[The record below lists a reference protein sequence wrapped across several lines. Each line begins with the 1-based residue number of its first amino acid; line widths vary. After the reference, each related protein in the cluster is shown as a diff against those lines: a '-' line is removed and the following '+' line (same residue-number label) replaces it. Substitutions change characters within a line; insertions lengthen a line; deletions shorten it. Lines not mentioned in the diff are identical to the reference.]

1 MDMFRDQTNFSI
13 KNILL
18 SFEKRMT
25 VDVFFIL
32 ILALFPIFGFSSA
45 LTYLLPLSS
54 ANINSKLSK
63 TRINETYESF
73 FQKQDLVLGTKNQIA
88 SSGYFPLAYTGN
100 GIDHMNINLVALNIT
115 GIKIGDEIG
124 VFDGDL
130 CVGAAIIDD
139 KHIKE
144 NSISIPASANDRTDY
159 KPNGY
164 TPGHKITLKLHRKE
178 IVYVLYFVTVNNS
191 RDIFEKNES
200 MFALIDFSKST
211 STSSFL
217 NQKEINLYPNPFN
230 YSIKIEIYLS
240 QPQKLVCEIFDV
252 NGNNIRTFVP
262 DNVETNNS
270 LIEFIWDGKNNDG
283 QRVAYGIYFC
293 RTNQTITKIIFNSS
307 QNSN

>member
-1 MDMFRDQTNFSI
+1 MLRDQSNFNI
-13 KNILL
+13 KNNPL

-25 VDVFFIL
+25 VGLFFAL
-32 ILALFPIFGFSSA
+32 ILALFPISGFSSS
-45 LTYLLPLSS
+45 LTYGFPLSS
-54 ANINSKLSK
+54 ANLNGELTK
-63 TRINETYESF
+63 TRINETYESSF
-73 FQKQDLVLGTKNQIA
+73 LKQDPVLGIKNQTA
-88 SSGYFPLAYTGN
+88 NSGYFPLAYTGN
-100 GIDHMNINLVALNIT
+100 GIDHMNINLVALNST

-130 CVGAAIIDD
+130 CVGAAIIED

-144 NSISIPASANDRTDY
+144 NGISIPASANDRTES

-164 TPGHKITLKLHRKE
+164 TSGHKIILKLHRKD
-178 IVYVLYFVTVNNS
+178 IVYLLYFVVVNNS

-211 STSSFL
+211 STSNFL

-230 YSIKIEIYLS
+230 HSIKIEIYLS

-252 NGNNIRTFVP
+252 NGNNIRTFAP
-262 DNVETNNS
+262 DDAEANNNLVEFT
-270 LIEFIWDGKNNDG
+270 WDGKNNDG